1 MTKLDKIKEDIG
13 ALKTY
18 QGYLIAIIITIGAG
32 TAKLYLDNMINVL
45 FWIGIVGVI
54 TLSVT
59 FIVLARYMHKK
70 INEIEEL

>member
-18 QGYLIAIIITIGAG
+18 QGYLIAIIITI
-32 TAKLYLDNMINVL
+32 
-45 FWIGIVGVI
+45 
-54 TLSVT
+54 
-59 FIVLARYMHKK
+59 IVLARYMHKK